1 MDLRFFTRC
10 SGCCL
15 FTTPLP
21 AFLPNLLIFCL
32 NSKIKCLLI
41 FRHCTLKAFVIKA
54 SINSVAFSFS
64 GYLLFLFT
72 LSFHFLLQLI
82 LFPFLF
88 LVFAMIFYLC
98 LFSFLFSFIFSVS
111 FPFLY
116 IFLMFSNS
124 KLQNYYLILSK
135 IKLFLLV
142 LLSLFILL
150 FSTMSFDTPFHSPS
164 ALVIFFSSEFLPL
177 ASVSS
182 AFSNPHQVLE
192 FYFIF
197 LSYQIYKTANKCDIS
212 VYSEKNVLKNRNMSE
227 FDLLQIFLSSDDDCG
242 I

>member
-54 SINSVAFSFS
+54 SINSCAFSFS
-64 GYLLFLFT
+64 GYLDI
-72 LSFHFLLQLI
+72 SFHTFFSFFTAVDLVSFSFLI
-82 LFPFLF
+82 
-88 LVFAMIFYLC
+88 FAMIFYLC
-98 LFSFLFSFIFSVS
+98 LFFFSVS

-124 KLQNYYLILSK
+124 KLQNYYLNLSK
-135 IKLFLLV
+135 IKLFLSV

-150 FSTMSFDTPFHSPS
+150 LSTMSFDTLPLPFSTCN
-164 ALVIFFSSEFLPL
+164 FFSSEFLPL

-182 AFSNPHQVLE
+182 AFSNPHQVLD

-197 LSYQIYKTANKCDIS
+197 LSYQIYKTAKKCDIS
-212 VYSEKNVLKNRNMSE
+212 VCSEKNVLKNRNMSE